1 MYILVTYDVDTTDKS
16 GQRRLRRVA
25 KACLDYGQRV
35 QNSVFECELTEA
47 QFCILKEHIRDIIDT
62 DADSVRFYHLNR
74 KFLGCKLRIMLIKQL
89 SYRCEYEV
97 LQNPSAFRI
106 I

>member
-35 QNSVFECELTEA
+35 QNSVFECELTEV
-47 QFCILKEHIRDIIDT
+47 QFCILKERINEIIDHSL
-62 DADSVRFYHLNR
+62 DSVRFYHLNR
-74 KFLGCKLRIMLIKQL
+74 SENR
-89 SYRCEYEV
+89 RVEV
-97 LQNPSAFRI
+97 MGIETAFNVNDAI
-106 I
+106 II

>member
-74 KFLGCKLRIMLIKQL
+74 NEKRRVEFLGMRTAYNVDQ
-89 SYRCEYEV
+89 
-97 LQNPSAFRI
+97 AI
-106 I
+106 II